1 MNTCNH
7 CGRDLAEYP
16 EGCPSDDC
24 PGNPALGM
32 KTINVSEAGP
42 KALDWLVA
50 KCEGHLEPEVYLGK
64 RIPRVVVCN
73 QTICDEW
80 VVRFNPT
87 PQVYYSPLYNP
98 STSWDIGGQIIDRE
112 LISTCWEGATWV
124 ATLFDKHCDGG
135 WYGHCYGP
143 TPLIAA
149 MRCYVT
155 SKLGN
160 VVEVPGVLA

>member
-16 EGCPSDDC
+16 EGSTSDDC
-24 PGNPALGM
+24 PGKPALGM

-50 KCEGHLEPEVYLGK
+50 KCEGLNPNTAYGK
-64 RIPRVVVCN
+64 PMEYGLFPGWREGDGFGYPIKA
-73 QTICDEW
+73 
-80 VVRFNPT
+80 
-87 PQVYYSPLYNP
+87 YSLN
-98 STSWDIGGQIIDRE
+98 WDYGGQIIDRE
-112 LISTCWEGATWV
+112 LISTCWEGVTWV